1 MKHRINNKSDAGYQ
15 HDFDW
20 DNIEILHKESN
31 YFKRII
37 AEMFFM
43 KKKGKNSINVVS
55 HHDARASRSI
65 FCIHFTNFL
74 INYMIKII
82 YFLPNF

>member
-37 AEMFFM
+37 AEMKM
-43 KKKGKNSINVVS
+43 KF
-55 HHDARASRSI
+55 HDARASRSI